1 MKIASPFIS
10 MQFHASP
17 KIPATDYN
25 SFCQAPHKANVTTSP
40 ASVNHTV
47 SILSELGHRIAQSTP
62 GISPGHLVK
71 NRCTSIFQTFT
82 LPVRGGFSGH
92 LTVLNFLFITFLS
105 QGTHIK
111 YSPLKCLTSWSNI
124 CTFFQ
129 LFRPQRLLCS
139 SSWKHYQRATNQI
152 YYFSLIKLSSCNSQ
166 INGIS
171 LSFYASL

>member
-1 MKIASPFIS
+1 MKVASPFIS
-10 MQFHASP
+10 MQFHASL
-17 KIPATDYN
+17 KIPAMDTIHFVRLHIKHMY
-25 SFCQAPHKANVTTSP
+25 PHHQFQLTTQRALDQSLAAELHKVPLAFNLGILSRICVP
-40 ASVNHTV
+40 AS
-47 SILSELGHRIAQSTP
+47 SRLP
-62 GISPGHLVK
+62 
-71 NRCTSIFQTFT
+71 T

-92 LTVLNFLFITFLS
+92 LTVLNFIFIAFLS

-111 YSPLKCLTSWSNI
+111 SSPLKCHTSWSDI

-152 YYFSLIKLSSCNSQ
+152 YYFSLIKVSSCSSQ